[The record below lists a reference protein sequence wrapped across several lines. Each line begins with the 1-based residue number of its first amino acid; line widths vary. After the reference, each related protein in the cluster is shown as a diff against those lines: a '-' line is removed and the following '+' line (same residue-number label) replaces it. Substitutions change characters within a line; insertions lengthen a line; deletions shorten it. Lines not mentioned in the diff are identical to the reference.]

1 MIVPFHEDDARVGM
15 FLVYY
20 NYSVY
25 RIEKTMGDTADLLSF
40 GMLIN
45 NKLVEH
51 SKKMILRGIFLNSF
65 NHAYI
70 PSVEMK

>member
-1 MIVPFHEDDARVGM
+1 MIVPFHEDDVRTGM

-20 NYSVY
+20 NQSIY
-25 RIEKTMGDTADLLSF
+25 RVEKVKGDTADLLSF

-51 SKKMILRGIFLNSF
+51 DDKMILRGIHLSNF
-65 NHAYI
+65 HHVYV
-70 PSVEMK
+70 PSAKMK